1 MREAE
6 FYSIIDGETVSCD
19 LCPQRCII
27 KSGKSGLCLI
37 RKNIGG
43 KLYQTSYNEVSSL
56 NVDPIEKKPL
66 YHFHPGTSI
75 LSIGTNGCNLSC
87 SYCQNF
93 VISKNISVRNKVSKE
108 FLLDIAKDSGS
119 IGIAYTYNEP
129 TVWYEFVYDC
139 AEFFFS
145 CNLKNVIVSNGFINI
160 SPLKKLSKY
169 IDAANIDIKA
179 FSEEGY
185 RLLGGS
191 LKPVLETVEF
201 LLSENIHVEVTHL
214 AVENYTTRI
223 DEFEDMCRWLSNL
236 NKHLPLHISRYF
248 PCYKL
253 SLPPTNTEFLNNL
266 YDIGKKYLYNVYL
279 GNLNFNNDSFCPYC
293 GFRLVERKGYNVQK
307 FIGDNI
313 CPSCK
318 RELYFVL

>member
-6 FYSIIDGETVSCD
+6 FYLKTDGDTVICE
-19 LCPQRCII
+19 LCPHRCII
-27 KSGKSGLCLI
+27 NSGRSGICMI
-37 RKNIGG
+37 RQNIGG

-56 NVDPIEKKPL
+56 NIDPIEKKPL
-66 YHFHPGTSI
+66 YHFYPGSNI

-87 SYCQNF
+87 NYCQNF
-93 VISKNISVRNKVSKE
+93 VISKNLSVRTKVTKE
-108 FLLDIAKDSGS
+108 FLLRIAIDSGS

-139 AEFFFS
+139 AEFFYS
-145 CNLKNVIVSNGFINI
+145 NNLKNVIVSNGFINI
-160 SPLKKLSKY
+160 SPLRKIANY

-179 FSEEGY
+179 FSEKGY
-185 RLLGGS
+185 RLLGGR
-191 LKPVLETVEF
+191 LKPVLDTVEF
-201 LLSENIHVEVTHL
+201 LLSENIHVEITHL
-214 AVENYTTRI
+214 AVEGYTTML
-223 DEFEDMCRWLSNL
+223 DQFEDMCRWLSNL

-253 SLPPTNTEFLNNL
+253 SLPPTSVEFLNNL
-266 YDIGKKYLYNVYL
+266 YDIGRKYLYNVYL
-279 GNLNFNNDSFCPYC
+279 GNLNLNNNSFCPYC
-293 GFRLVERKGYNVQK
+293 GFKLVERKGYNVEK
-307 FIGDNI
+307 FIGDNL